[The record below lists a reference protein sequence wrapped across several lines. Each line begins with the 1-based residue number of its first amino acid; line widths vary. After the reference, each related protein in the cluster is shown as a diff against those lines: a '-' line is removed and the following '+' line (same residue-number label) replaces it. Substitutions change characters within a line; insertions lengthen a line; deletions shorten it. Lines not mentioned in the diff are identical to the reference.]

1 MLVVDPTNGS
11 ESRSC
16 PHRYAFDATDI
27 CTPPLVIAYPTT
39 TPLEGRSLAQV
50 ICTASPEMATELIS
64 IFAPP
69 AVTSKPRPLAQA
81 SGVSS
86 VSSQS
91 SGGTG
96 TWNCT
101 MMTRPLLVAPVG
113 WSGCQSCP
121 RII

>member
-39 TPLEGRSLAQV
+39 TPLEGTSLAQV
-50 ICTASPEMATELIS
+50 ICTSSPEMATELIS
-64 IFAPP
+64 IFVPL

-81 SGVSS
+81 TGMSS
-86 VSSQS
+86 VSSQL
-91 SGGTG
+91 SGGAGARDRTVV
-96 TWNCT
+96 
-101 MMTRPLLVAPVG
+101 TRP
-113 WSGCQSCP
+113 
-121 RII
+121 